1 MEFILSMSFGLN
13 LLMFV
18 LTFNKLKGNF
28 ANIFLLILLGF
39 VLIGTGYVILLDYT
53 SISHGILTNIIDST
67 PTLVGGLTYLYI
79 YYSIHSIKRLRIKS
93 LIHFIPILPAVI
105 LSFFENGSSILTS
118 IVFNIGLKIIVS
130 IAYFIF
136 SLRTLGNYKK
146 MIQNH
151 YSKTDVVDLKWLAF
165 IVKVGL
171 FSYLIYLSIMILWT
185 LNVPI
190 VANLDA
196 YPNLI
201 VLIFIL
207 SISYYSL
214 SSTKVFEGISKFN
227 SEKSQAFNSDFDNN
241 NLKLEKSEPKE
252 LISNEKATLIFQ
264 KITSII
270 EEKKLYLNEN
280 LMLED
285 IAKELNMHSKYISYS
300 INTTSGKSFFDFIN
314 HYRVRE
320 FNSEVLKPINKQF
333 TYITIAYN
341 CGFGS
346 KSAFN
351 RAYKNQMGISPSEY
365 LKTQTLISVSKKT

>member
-1 MEFILSMSFGLN
+1 MDFILSMSFGLN
-13 LLMFV
+13 LLMFI

-28 ANIFLLILLGF
+28 ANVFLLILLGF
-39 VLIGTGYVILLDYT
+39 VLTGTGYVILLDYT
-53 SISHGILTNIIDST
+53 SVSLGILSNIINSL

-79 YYSIHSIKRLRIKS
+79 FYSIHSFKKLRSKS

-105 LSFFENGSSILTS
+105 LSFFENGNSLVISIGL
-118 IVFNIGLKIIVS
+118 NIGLKILVS
-130 IAYFIF
+130 IVYFIF
-136 SLRTLGNYKK
+136 SLRTLENHKK

-151 YSKTDVVDLKWLAF
+151 YSKTDDIDLKWLVF
-165 IVKVGL
+165 IVRAGL
-171 FSYLIYLSIMILWT
+171 ISYLIYLLIMILWS

-190 VANLDA
+190 VANLDT

-227 SEKSQAFNSDFDNN
+227 SENSLAYNSDSDKDS
-241 NLKLEKSEPKE
+241 LKLEKSEPKE
-252 LISNEKATLIFQ
+252 LISSEKAALIFQ

-270 EEKKLYLNEN
+270 EGKKMYLNEN

-285 IAKELNMHSKYISYS
+285 IAKELDMHSKYISYS

-314 HYRVRE
+314 QYRVKE
-320 FNSEVLKPINKQF
+320 FNSEVLKPINRQF

-351 RAYKNQMGISPSEY
+351 RAYKNQMGVSPSEY
-365 LKTQTLISVSKKT
+365 LKTQNSII